1 MQGDVLASSL
11 IVCIPSF
18 FFAVFAQK
26 YLVGGLTS
34 GAVKS

>member
-1 MQGDVLASSL
+1 M

-18 FFAVFAQK
+18 LFALFAQK

-34 GAVKS
+34 GSVKG